1 MDKARILV
9 VEDESLLAE
18 DIQERLKILGYKVA
32 AVAHSGEEALTSLS
46 AAQPDLVLMDIRLK
60 GTMDGIDTAQVVRE
74 RFNLPV
80 VYLTGGADGA
90 TLERAKATEPLGY
103 LLKPIDE
110 KRLFSTIEI
119 ALYKHRMDQRLR
131 RIERWFATT
140 LKSIG
145 DAVIVTDTE
154 GRVKFMNPMAETLTG
169 RKSGEAAGKL
179 LAHVYQ
185 TVNAETREKLDSLVP
200 QALLEGV
207 VAGPSNRS
215 LLISRQG
222 AETPIDDSAA
232 PIRDNTGNVT
242 GVVLTFRD
250 VSERQRAQQAL
261 QESEERFR
269 VLVEGVQDYAIFM
282 VDLAGRVTSWNAG
295 AERLL
300 GYRSDEIQGAPLSR
314 FFTPHDVRRGR
325 PAQDLLLARRQG
337 RVEDEGWRVRKDGSR
352 FQANVIITA
361 LHDDQGRLLGFA
373 QVTRDITG
381 LKQAEKELTDSREQL
396 RALAA
401 YLQSVREKERTR
413 IAREVHD
420 ELGQALTGL
429 KIDLAWLE
437 KKLAE
442 ASHVPALRT
451 VRQMTRKMPEVVD
464 EIIST
469 IRKIATELRPGVLD
483 DLGLEAAIE
492 WLVQDFQKR
501 TDIKCE
507 FVSELKDIP
516 LSRERATAAFRIF
529 QETLTNIARH
539 AQATRVKIRL
549 AASHGTLILDV
560 QDNGKGVTSRDLS
573 GAKSLGLLGMRE
585 RAMMLDGQLTIVG
598 RRGKGTSVG
607 LRIPLARPGIP
618 NST

>member
-1 MDKARILV
+1 MDKARIVV

-18 DIQERLKILGYKVA
+18 DIQERLKNLGYEVA
-32 AVAHSGEEALTSLS
+32 AVAHSGEEALAVV
-46 AAQPDLVLMDIRLK
+46 AAAHPDLVLMDIRLK
-60 GTMDGIDTAQVVRE
+60 GKMDGIDTARVVRE

-80 VYLTGGADGA
+80 VYLTGEADGA

-103 LLKPIDE
+103 LLKPIEE
-110 KRLFSTIEI
+110 KRLYSTVEI
-119 ALYKHRMDQRLR
+119 ALYKHKMDQRLR

-154 GRVKFMNPMAETLTG
+154 ERVTYMNSMAETLTG
-169 RKSGEAAGKL
+169 WKFGETTGKP
-179 LAHVYQ
+179 LARVYQ
-185 TVNAETREKLDSLVP
+185 TVNAETRETLASLVP

-207 VAGPSNRS
+207 VAGATNRAV
-215 LLISRQG
+215 LVSRQG

-232 PIRDNTGNVT
+232 PIRDSAGNIT

-250 VSERQRAQQAL
+250 VGERQRAQQAL

-269 VLVEGVQDYAIFM
+269 ILVEGVQDYAIFM
-282 VDLAGRVTSWNAG
+282 LDPAGRVTSWNAG

-300 GYRSDEIQGAPLSR
+300 GYRSEQIQGAPLSR
-314 FFTPHDVRRGR
+314 FCTPQDVRRGR
-325 PAQDLLLARRQG
+325 PAQDLQSARQDG
-337 RVEDEGWRVRKDGSR
+337 RAEDEGWRVRKDGSR

-361 LHDDQGRLLGFA
+361 LRDDQGRLLGFA

-401 YLQSVREKERTR
+401 YLQSVREEERTR

-429 KIDLAWLE
+429 KMDLAWME

-442 ASHVPALRT
+442 TTQLPSLRT
-451 VRQMTRKMPEVVD
+451 VRQMTHRMPEVVD

-469 IRKIATELRPGVLD
+469 VRKIATELRPGVLD
-483 DLGLEAAIE
+483 DLGLEAAID
-492 WLVQDFQKR
+492 WQIQDFQKR
-501 TDIKCE
+501 TRIKCE
-507 FVSELKDIP
+507 FVSDLKDTP
-516 LSRERATAAFRIF
+516 LSKDRATAAFRIF
-529 QETLTNIARH
+529 QETLTNIVRH
-539 AQATRVKIRL
+539 AGATQVNIRL
-549 AASHGTLILDV
+549 GASHGKLLLEV
-560 QDNGKGVTSRDLS
+560 QDNGKGVTARDLS

-585 RAMMLDGQLTIVG
+585 RAMMLDGEVTIVG
-598 RRGKGTSVG
+598 RRGKGTTVR
-607 LRIPLARPGIP
+607 LRIPLGQPGE
-618 NST
+618 SHDT

>member
-18 DIQERLKILGYKVA
+18 DIRERLKQLGYEA
-32 AVAHSGEEALTSLS
+32 APAAHSGEEALSS
-46 AAQPDLVLMDIRLK
+46 VAAAQPDLVLMDIRLK
-60 GTMDGIDTAQVVRE
+60 GKMDGIETARILRD

-80 VYLTGGADGA
+80 VYLTGEADPE
-90 TLERAKATEPLGY
+90 TLDRAKATEPLGY
-103 LLKPIDE
+103 LLKPIEE
-110 KRLFSTIEI
+110 KRLFSAVEI
-119 ALYKHRMDQRLR
+119 ALYKHKMDQRLR

-154 GRVKFMNPMAETLTG
+154 GRVTFMNPIAERLTG
-169 RKSGEAAGKL
+169 WKSGEAAGKSL
-179 LAHVYQ
+179 TQVYQ
-185 TVNAETREKLDSLVP
+185 TINAETREPLDSLVP

-207 VAGPSNRS
+207 VAGATNRA

-232 PIRDNTGNVT
+232 PIRDTAGNIT
-242 GVVLTFRD
+242 GVVLTVRD
-250 VSERQRAQQAL
+250 ASERQRAQQAL
-261 QESEERFR
+261 QQSEERFR

-282 VDLAGRVTSWNAG
+282 LDPAGRVTSWNAG

-314 FFTPHDVRRGR
+314 FCTPHDLRRGR
-325 PAQDLLLARRQG
+325 PARDLQTALEHG
-337 RVEDEGWRVRKDGSR
+337 RKEDEGWRVRKDGSR
-352 FQANVIITA
+352 FHANVIITA
-361 LHDDQGRLLGFA
+361 LRDDQGRLLGFA
-373 QVTRDITG
+373 HVTRDITG
-381 LKQAEKELTDSREQL
+381 LKQAEKELTDSREKL

-401 YLQSVREKERTR
+401 YLQSVREEERTR

-429 KIDLAWLE
+429 KMDLAWLE

-442 ASHVPALRT
+442 ATAAPSLRA
-451 VRQMTRKMPEVVD
+451 VRQKTRQMPEVVD

-492 WLVQDFQKR
+492 WQIQDFQKR
-501 TDIKCE
+501 TGIKCE
-507 FVSELKDIP
+507 FVSELKDIL
-516 LSRERATAAFRIF
+516 LSQDRATAAFRIF

-539 AQATRVKIRL
+539 ARATRVNIKL
-549 AASHGTLILDV
+549 AASHGKLILEV
-560 QDNGKGVTSRDLS
+560 EDNGKGVTARDLS

-585 RAMMLDGQLTIVG
+585 RAVMLDGEMTIVG
-598 RRGKGTSVG
+598 RRGKGTTVG
-607 LRIPLARPGIP
+607 LRIPLGH
-618 NST
+618 SGETTQT

>member
-18 DIQERLKILGYKVA
+18 DVQERLKTLGYEVV
-32 AVAHSGEEALTSLS
+32 AVAHSGEEALARL
-46 AAQPDLVLMDIRLK
+46 AATHPDLVLMDIRLK
-60 GTMDGIDTAQVVRE
+60 GKLDGIDTARVVRE

-80 VYLTGGADGA
+80 VYMTGEADSA

-103 LLKPIDE
+103 LLKPIEE
-110 KRLFSTIEI
+110 KRLYSTVEI
-119 ALYKHRMDQRLR
+119 ALYKHKMDQRLR

-140 LKSIG
+140 LKGIG

-154 GRVKFMNPMAETLTG
+154 ERVTFMNPMAETLTG
-169 RKSGEAAGKL
+169 WKFAETAGKP
-179 LAHVYQ
+179 LARVYQ
-185 TVNAETREKLDSLVP
+185 TLNADTGEALASLVP

-207 VAGPSNRS
+207 VAGPTNRTV
-215 LLISRQG
+215 LISRHG

-232 PIRDNTGNVT
+232 PIRDNAGNIT

-250 VSERQRAQQAL
+250 VGERQRARQAL

-282 VDLAGRVTSWNAG
+282 LDPAGRVTSWNAG

-300 GYRSDEIQGAPLSR
+300 GYRSEEIQGASLSR
-314 FFTPHDVRRGR
+314 FCTAQDVRRSK
-325 PAQDLLLARRQG
+325 PAQDLRLARQHG
-337 RVEDEGWRVRKDGSR
+337 RAEDEGWRVRKDGSR

-361 LHDDQGRLLGFA
+361 LHDDLGRLLGFA

-401 YLQSVREKERTR
+401 YLQSVREEERTR

-429 KIDLAWLE
+429 KMDLAWME
-437 KKLAE
+437 KKLSEPA
-442 ASHVPALRT
+442 PLTALRT
-451 VRQMTRKMPEVVD
+451 VRQMTRRMPEVVD
-464 EIIST
+464 EIISAV
-469 IRKIATELRPGVLD
+469 RKIATELRPGVLD
-483 DLGLEAAIE
+483 DLGLEAAID
-492 WLVQDFQKR
+492 WQIQDFQKR
-501 TDIKCE
+501 TGIKCE
-507 FVSELKDIP
+507 FVSELKDTP
-516 LSRERATAAFRIF
+516 LSQDRATAAFRIF

-539 AQATRVKIRL
+539 ARATRVQIRL
-549 AASHGTLILDV
+549 AARHGKLILEV
-560 QDNGKGVTSRDLS
+560 QDNGKGVTARDLS
-573 GAKSLGLLGMRE
+573 GVKSLGLLGIRE
-585 RAMMLDGQLTIVG
+585 RAMMLDGEVTIVG
-598 RRGKGTSVG
+598 RRGKGTTVG
-607 LRIPLARPGIP
+607 LRIPLARPGET
-618 NST
+618 ST